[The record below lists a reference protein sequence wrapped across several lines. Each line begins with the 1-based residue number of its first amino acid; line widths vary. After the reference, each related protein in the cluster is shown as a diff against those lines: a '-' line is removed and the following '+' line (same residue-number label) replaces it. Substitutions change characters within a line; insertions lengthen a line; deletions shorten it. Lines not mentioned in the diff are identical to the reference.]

1 MYVSWVPVFAVLL
14 AFFLFTAAPAVNA
27 TSAGDA
33 VDILNTGTDD
43 TAPLLKRKI
52 HRILPAMMRNRK
64 RLSDRD
70 LLKRTGRST
79 TTMKT
84 VLFLQTVIKK

>member
-1 MYVSWVPVFAVLL
+1 MRKSNPTVSWVPVFAVLL

-43 TAPLLKRKI
+43 TP
-52 HRILPAMMRNRK
+52 PP
-64 RLSDRD
+64 
-70 LLKRTGRST
+70 
-79 TTMKT
+79 
-84 VLFLQTVIKK
+84 F

>member
-1 MYVSWVPVFAVLL
+1 MRKSNPTVSWVPVFAVLL

-43 TAPLLKRKI
+43 TAP
-52 HRILPAMMRNRK
+52 P
-64 RLSDRD
+64 
-70 LLKRTGRST
+70 
-79 TTMKT
+79 
-84 VLFLQTVIKK
+84 F